1 MTINEVPVDG
11 AFQDQFGR
19 CIEVQPVNITDED
32 GKDTGEPRLDRETG
46 YPMWQVSV
54 SVKREGRKPDLIHVK
69 VPEPSAPDLEGKT
82 PVFGSLLARPWSMLD
97 FRGKAANGG
106 LSWSATSVSATED
119 RPSSARKA
127 APPAP
132 AAAEGKG

>member
-19 CIEVQPVNITDED
+19 CIEVQPININDDD

-54 SVKREGRKPDLIHVK
+54 PIKREGRKPDLIHVK
-69 VPEPSAPDLEGKT
+69 VPERSAPDVEGKT
-82 PVFGSLLARPWSMLD
+82 PVFGSLIARPWSMLD

-106 LSWSATSVSATED
+106 LSWTAQSVAAKED
-119 RPSSARKA
+119 RPSTARKA
-127 APPAP
+127 AAPPPP
-132 AAAEGKG
+132 AAAGKG